1 MVRNIYLISFLLVCS
16 LFVSVTLARAQFDS
30 GASTDIEIKLSPV
43 TPSPGQTVT
52 AEAISYSIDMPTA
65 SFSWTVDGKQV
76 ASGVG
81 KRTISFTVGG
91 IGSRTTVAVSA
102 RSAAGKVL
110 EKTFHYGDT
119 FEEAAIEKQAVK
131 FLYHHRGEYWF
142 SAPDDPK
149 NRFTLKEEIIG
160 APAQFLK
167 ANIEAAAIRFNNAII
182 GMDVPIK
189 IDLAVKDAPPSIR
202 GNTAQ
207 GGTKSVTL
215 ETGATINAPLF
226 VNAGDVIRV
235 NTQTGEYVE
244 RVEKTKR

>member
-1 MVRNIYLISFLLVCS
+1 MLTYNDLRAGTIFILDNEPYEVLEFEFLRMQQRKPVAKTKVKNLVN
-16 LFVSVTLARAQFDS
+16 
-30 GASTDIEIKLSPV
+30 
-43 TPSPGQTVT
+43 
-52 AEAISYSIDMPTA
+52 
-65 SFSWTVDGKQV
+65 
-76 ASGVG
+76 
-81 KRTISFTVGG
+81 
-91 IGSRTTVAVSA
+91 
-102 RSAAGKVL
+102 GKVL

-202 GNTAQ
+202 GNPAQ

>member
-1 MVRNIYLISFLLVCS
+1 MLTYNDLRAGTIFILDNEPYEVLEFEFLRMQQRKPVAKTKVKNLVN
-16 LFVSVTLARAQFDS
+16 
-30 GASTDIEIKLSPV
+30 
-43 TPSPGQTVT
+43 
-52 AEAISYSIDMPTA
+52 
-65 SFSWTVDGKQV
+65 
-76 ASGVG
+76 
-81 KRTISFTVGG
+81 
-91 IGSRTTVAVSA
+91 
-102 RSAAGKVL
+102 GKVL

-167 ANIEAAAIRFNNAII
+167 ANTEAAAIRFNNAII

-244 RVEKTKR
+244 RVEKTKG